1 MAVGMK
7 LVPAIL
13 KLPNQPIELV
23 KMGTE
28 IFTHPHNNDLFTVY
42 IAEGIKKQAKRWKKS
57 GLKEVN
63 IPKGHLI
70 KLPGS
75 FETDMLGK
83 TEPKLICCLPHLCHS
98 ELMRKQ
104 QTLKESLLATEKERN
119 EAVKRLYD
127 FLTAIQ
133 NTGTHSEKVLAIQS
147 EYEGIMKNLGL
158 IKDEK

>member
-13 KLPNQPIELV
+13 KLPNQSIELV
-23 KMGTE
+23 KMGVE
-28 IFTHPHNNDLFTVY
+28 ISTHPHNADLLTVFV
-42 IAEGIKKQAKRWKKS
+42 AEGYKKKAKRWKKS

-75 FETDMLGK
+75 FETDMFGK

-98 ELMRKQ
+98 EVMRQKE
-104 QTLKESLLATEKERN
+104 TLKQSLVATEQERDDFKNKYDEVKKELDKILKT
-119 EAVKRLYD
+119 V
-127 FLTAIQ
+127 AITKQ
-133 NTGTHSEKVLAIQS
+133 
-147 EYEGIMKNLGL
+147 
-158 IKDEK
+158 